1 MCCVKAAGDGFRRR
15 AGNGYMKIETIK
27 KLVEDFRTL
36 PASTKEI
43 TIPWAGEPLFH
54 PKFEEIITEFLKDDF
69 CSINLVTNGILFDEK
84 LLKKV
89 VKLSAERK
97 NHFNILFSIDSATP
111 ETYKKIKKSDSFHRV
126 LNNIKT
132 LLALRKKYG
141 VVYPTLILQFMLMEE
156 NKNEVDKFEKLVAA
170 IFGEIEFYRSIDNSS
185 INIRKDGY
193 NLRVI
198 GFFGKF

>member
-1 MCCVKAAGDGFRRR
+1 M
-15 AGNGYMKIETIK
+15 
-27 KLVEDFRTL
+27 
-36 PASTKEI
+36 
-43 TIPWAGEPLFH
+43 
-54 PKFEEIITEFLKDDF
+54 
-69 CSINLVTNGILFDEK
+69 
-84 LLKKV
+84 
-89 VKLSAERK
+89 SAERK